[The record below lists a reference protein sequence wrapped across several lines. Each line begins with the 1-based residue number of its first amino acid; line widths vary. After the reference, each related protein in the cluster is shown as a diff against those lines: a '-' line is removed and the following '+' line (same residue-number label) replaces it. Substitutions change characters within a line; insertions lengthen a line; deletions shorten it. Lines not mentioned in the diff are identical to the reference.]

1 MITSRT
7 ITKMR
12 IINQETGEVLV
23 DTDNP
28 ENVFIDGVGYNRTAM
43 DENGNKI
50 MVDEITTD
58 DLEDA
63 PRFKLPDSVSFTC
76 RIKE

>member
-1 MITSRT
+1 MTTSQK

-28 ENVFIDGVGYNRTAM
+28 ENVFIDGVGYNRTAI

-50 MVDEITTD
+50 VVDEITTE
-58 DLEDA
+58 DLKDT
-63 PRFKLPDSVSFTC
+63 PRFKLPNSVSLTF